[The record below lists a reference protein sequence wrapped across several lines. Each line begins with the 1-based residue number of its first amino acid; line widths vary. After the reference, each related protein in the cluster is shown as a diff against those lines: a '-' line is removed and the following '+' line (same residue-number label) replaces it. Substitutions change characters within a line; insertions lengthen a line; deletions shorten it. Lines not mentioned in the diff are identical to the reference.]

1 MTNPWVAEL
10 TLVAALLGA
19 ALVLGWING
28 HVVLLV
34 WLVTVGYLIFH
45 LYKLYRLE
53 NWLSTGAGPPP
64 RGGQGV
70 WGEVYY
76 QLYRLR
82 QHHRRRKR
90 TLAQYLHR
98 FREFTAAMPDA
109 TVVLRT
115 SGEIEW
121 FNEAAG
127 RLLGLRAPQDIGQR
141 IMNLVRHPIFTQH
154 FRAQRFGD
162 SVEFPAPDDENM
174 ILAVSVVPYGKEQL
188 LLVARDNTRLHKL
201 EQVRRDF
208 VANVSHEL
216 RTPLTVISG
225 FLETLADFPR
235 IDSKDRKHA
244 LQLMSQQTARM
255 QHIVDDLLL
264 LSRLETD
271 QRPVRLEQVAVP
283 DLLATTVDEAKTLSG
298 GRHDIRI
305 EMERD
310 LHLHGNPEEL
320 RSAFTNLVSNAV
332 RYSPEGGTIT
342 IRWFADARG
351 AHFQVQDTGVGI
363 AEHDIP
369 RLTERFYRVDTA
381 RSRQSGG
388 TGLGLAI
395 VKHVLERHAATLE
408 ISSVLGAGSTF
419 SCDFPSS
426 EILRPVEQM
435 LSGSKG

>member
-10 TLVAALLGA
+10 SLVAALLAA
-19 ALVLGWING
+19 ALLLGWING
-28 HVVLLV
+28 HVMLLV
-34 WLVTVGYLIFH
+34 LLVTVGYLAFH

-90 TLAQYLHR
+90 SLAQYLHR

-141 IMNLVRHPIFTQH
+141 ILNLVRHPVFTQH

-162 SVEFPAPDDENM
+162 SVEFSAPNDEGM

-235 IDSKDRKHA
+235 IGSQDRQHA
-244 LQLMSQQTARM
+244 LQLMSQQTVRM
-255 QHIVDDLLL
+255 QRIVDDLLL

-271 QRPVRLEQVAVP
+271 QRPVRQEQVAVP
-283 DLLATTVDEAKTLSG
+283 DMLQTLYEEAKTLSG
-298 GRHDIRI
+298 GQHEIRL
-305 EMERD
+305 EVEND
-310 LHLHGNPEEL
+310 LHVHGNQEEL
-320 RSAFTNLVSNAV
+320 RSAFINLVSNAV
-332 RYSPEGGTIT
+332 RYTPAGGTIT
-342 IRWFADARG
+342 IRWFADAGG
-351 AHFQVQDTGVGI
+351 AHFQVRDTGGGI

-395 VKHVLERHAATLE
+395 VKHVLERHDAELE
-408 ISSVLGAGSTF
+408 ITSKLGAGSTF
-419 SCDFPSS
+419 SCDFPSTA
-426 EILRPVEQM
+426 ILRPVEQVA
-435 LSGSKG
+435 SGGK

>member
-1 MTNPWVAEL
+1 MAG
-10 TLVAALLGA
+10 LVLA
-19 ALVLGWING
+19 ALVLGLLSG
-28 HVVLLV
+28 HVLLLL
-34 WLVTVGYLIFH
+34 WLTTLGYLAWH
-45 LYKLYRLE
+45 LYKLQRLE
-53 NWLSTGAGPPP
+53 DWLSTGAGPPP
-64 RGGQGV
+64 RGGSGV

-90 TLAQYLHR
+90 TIAQYLHR

-109 TVVLRT
+109 TVVLRP

-141 IMNLVRHPIFTQH
+141 IINLVRHPVFIQH
-154 FRAQRFGD
+154 FRAQHFGD
-162 SVEFPAPDDENM
+162 PVEFPSPDDEGM
-174 ILAVSVVPYGKEQL
+174 ILSVSVVPYGKEQL

-225 FLETLADFPR
+225 FLETLADNPKTR
-235 IDSKDRKHA
+235 AQDRQQA
-244 LQLMSQQTARM
+244 LELMSQQTARM
-255 QHIVDDLLL
+255 QHIVEELLL
-264 LSRLETD
+264 LARLEAD
-271 QRPVRLEQVAVP
+271 QRPVRLEEVAVP
-283 DLLATTVDEAKTLSG
+283 ALLHTIHDEARTLSG
-298 GRHDIRI
+298 GKHDIRL
-305 EMERD
+305 EAEPD
-310 LHLHGNPEEL
+310 LHVRGNPEEL

-332 RYSPEGGTIT
+332 RYTPPGGRIV
-342 IRWFADARG
+342 IRWYGDGGG
-351 AHFQVQDTGVGI
+351 AHFQVEDTGVGI

-369 RLTERFYRVDTA
+369 RLTERFYRVDAA

-395 VKHVLERHAATLE
+395 VKHVLERHDATLE
-408 ISSVLGAGSTF
+408 ISSKLGVGSVFTCSFPPAAVVLRAAEIAI
-419 SCDFPSS
+419 SS
-426 EILRPVEQM
+426 
-435 LSGSKG
+435 GK

>member
-1 MTNPWVAEL
+1 
-10 TLVAALLGA
+10 
-19 ALVLGWING
+19 
-28 HVVLLV
+28 
-34 WLVTVGYLIFH
+34 
-45 LYKLYRLE
+45 
-53 NWLSTGAGPPP
+53 
-64 RGGQGV
+64 
-70 WGEVYY
+70 
-76 QLYRLR
+76 
-82 QHHRRRKR
+82 
-90 TLAQYLHR
+90 
-98 FREFTAAMPDA
+98 
-109 TVVLRT
+109 
-115 SGEIEW
+115 
-121 FNEAAG
+121 
-127 RLLGLRAPQDIGQR
+127 
-141 IMNLVRHPIFTQH
+141 
-154 FRAQRFGD
+154 
-162 SVEFPAPDDENM
+162 
-174 ILAVSVVPYGKEQL
+174 VSVVPYGNEQL

-201 EQVRRDF
+201 EQIRRDF

-225 FLETLADFPR
+225 FLETLGDFPR
-235 IDSKDRKHA
+235 INAQDRKHA

-283 DLLATTVDEAKTLSG
+283 DLLDTMADEAKTLSG
-298 GRHDIRI
+298 GKHAIRL
-305 EMERD
+305 EVEQD

-332 RYSPEGGTIT
+332 RYSPGGGTIT

-395 VKHVLERHAATLE
+395 VKHVLERHNAVLE
-408 ISSVLGAGSTF
+408 ISSELGEGSTF

-426 EILRPVEQM
+426 EILRQVDQV
-435 LSGSKG
+435 LSGSK